1 MVLLYI
7 LIFILVLGIVIC
19 FHEFGHFFFA
29 KKAGVQ
35 VNEFAFGMGPK
46 LLSKKKGETYWSI
59 RAFPIGGFCAMAGED
74 EALSLL
80 NVGDQVRLVLND
92 QNKVTKIILKH
103 TEEEFKDLP
112 LITVEKFDLLGENM
126 APLYINDYEV
136 CRDCLV
142 YYSKKNEVQIAP
154 YEKTFFAKKVW
165 QRFLICLGGPLNNLI
180 LALFTM
186 LVLGLIVGVG
196 VANTSTLGSTSGA
209 AYEAGLRKGDTILTI
224 DGYDINSEYGFS
236 GDEMKEGSFAYAI
249 YTSTNRAMPIIYLRD
264 GKEYS
269 TTVYASYA
277 FNNLGISSYDE
288 NINESNAEKVS
299 VIVETKAALGGTNK
313 SKAYQAENGLRNGDV
328 ILTAYYYGDSELSI
342 KDTKTIESWNDLYLF
357 ATSEE
362 VLGGGNVAFEYLRD
376 GEKHTT
382 GVYSVYSNQLLE
394 SQGYSAVNKYIG
406 ISAPTKFSLGVG
418 LLNGLRLFWKAI
430 ATVFS
435 TLFLLFSSKEVGIN
449 SLGGFI
455 TILNQ
460 VASTTASGFE
470 NLLYFIGFL
479 SVSLGIMNL
488 LPIPALDG
496 GRILF
501 LFIEGVTGKK
511 INPKVESIIINVVFV
526 LLLILIG
533 YVLVQDVI
541 RLVIQLK

>member
-1 MVLLYI
+1 MIVLYI
-7 LIFILVLGIVIC
+7 LIFILVLGVLVC
-19 FHEFGHFFFA
+19 FHEFGHYFFA

-74 EALSLL
+74 EAVSLL
-80 NVGDQVRLVLND
+80 NEGDKIRIVLND
-92 QNKVTKIILKH
+92 QNRISKIILK
-103 TEEEFKDLP
+103 TTDEEYKDAP
-112 LITVEKFDLLGENM
+112 LITVEKFDLLGKDM
-126 APLYINDYEV
+126 APLYINEYEV
-136 CRDCLV
+136 ERDALV
-142 YYSKKNEVQIAP
+142 YYSKKNEVQISP

-180 LALFTM
+180 LAFVTM
-186 LVLGLIVGVG
+186 IILGLIVGTSIG
-196 VANTSTLGSTSGA
+196 NTSTLGDASDS
-209 AYEAGLRKGDTILTI
+209 AYKAGLRKGDTILVI
-224 DGYDINSEYGFS
+224 DGYDIDSEYGFS
-236 GDEMKEGSFAYAI
+236 GGQTQEGSFAYAI
-249 YTSTNRAMPIIYLRD
+249 YSSQKRELPITYLRD
-264 GKEYS
+264 GVTYN
-269 TTVYASYA
+269 TIAFASYA
-277 FNNLGISSYDE
+277 FNNLGISSYDDDITSE
-288 NINESNAEKVS
+288 NAELVK

-313 SKAYQAENGLRNGDV
+313 TIAYQANNGLRNGD
-328 ILTAYYYGDSELSI
+328 IITKAYYYGDSELTI
-342 KDTKTIESWNDLYLF
+342 QETKIIETWADLCSF
-357 ATSEE
+357 ATSES
-362 VLGGGNVAFEYLRD
+362 VLSGGNVALEYLRD
-376 GEKHTT
+376 GGTHTT
-382 GVYSVYSNQLLE
+382 GVFQIYSEKLLL
-394 SQGYSAVNKYIG
+394 SQGYTIVTKFIG
-406 ISAPTKFSLGVG
+406 ISAPTKFSLGEG
-418 LLNGLRLFWKAI
+418 LLNGLRYFYRAI

-435 TLFLLFSSKEVGIN
+435 TLFLLFSSKEVGLN

-460 VASTTASGFE
+460 VASTSAAGFI

-479 SVSLGIMNL
+479 SISLGIVNL

-501 LFIEGVTGKK
+501 LFIEGITGKK

-533 YVLVQDVI
+533 YVLVQDLI